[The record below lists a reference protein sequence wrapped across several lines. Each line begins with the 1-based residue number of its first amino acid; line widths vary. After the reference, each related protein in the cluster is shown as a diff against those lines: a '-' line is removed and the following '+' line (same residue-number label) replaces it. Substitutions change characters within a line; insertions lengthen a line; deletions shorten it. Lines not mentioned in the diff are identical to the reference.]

1 MEAGIHGRFE
11 GQTRASAPTIKSNA
25 QFLHIV
31 FLAFSDGFSY
41 LCSADNI
48 IIWPYDESTADMV

>member
-1 MEAGIHGRFE
+1 MEAGRHGRFE

-31 FLAFSDGFSY
+31 FLAFSDGF
-41 LCSADNI
+41 CIFADEVTKNQ
-48 IIWPYDESTADMV
+48 

>member
-1 MEAGIHGRFE
+1 MEAGRHGRFE

-31 FLAFSDGFSY
+31 FLAFSDGFYY
-41 LCSADNI
+41 LCRTNNI
-48 IIWPYDESTADMV
+48 IILY